1 MRRHT
6 TGLNLWYIAALRSD
20 LSDLRAAA
28 MAHSAREPYLLTPV
42 PLTTSITVKRAMLRD
57 WGERDRDF
65 IALNARVRERLVR
78 LAGSAGTH
86 VCVPLQGSGTF
97 AVEGMLGTL
106 VPRAGR
112 LLVLVN
118 GAYGARMVRIARCHG
133 REVVL
138 LETPEDQPNDVAALD
153 RALAADRSITHVA
166 AVHCETTSG
175 MLNPI
180 ERIAEITAAAGRR
193 LLIDAM
199 SSFGALP
206 LDARVVPF
214 DAIAASANK
223 CLEGVP
229 GLAFALVRN
238 EALLAAEG
246 NAPALSLDLYDQWL
260 SMERTGQWRFTP
272 PTHVLAALDQA
283 LDEHEAEGG
292 VAGRGARYRANCRIL
307 VEGMRA
313 LGFETLLS
321 DDLQA
326 PIIVTF
332 RMPADPRFVFD
343 EFYDRLREKGYLIYP
358 GKLTVA
364 PSFRIGCIGRIG
376 ADRMRG
382 ALAAIR
388 ATLADMGVTSGRSA
402 AAAA

>member
-1 MRRHT
+1 
-6 TGLNLWYIAALRSD
+6 
-20 LSDLRAAA
+20 
-28 MAHSAREPYLLTPV
+28 MAQSAREPYLLTPG

-57 WGERDRDF
+57 WGSRDQDF
-65 IALNARVRERLVR
+65 IALNARVRDRLLR
-78 LAGSAGTH
+78 LAGGAGTH

-97 AVEGMLGTL
+97 VVEAMLGTL

-118 GAYGARMVRIARCHG
+118 GAYGARMVKMARYHE
-133 REVVL
+133 RDVAT
-138 LETPEDQPNDVAALD
+138 LETPEDQPNDVAALE
-153 RALAADRSITHVA
+153 RALAEDRAITHVA

-175 MLNPI
+175 ILNPI
-180 ERIAEITAAAGRR
+180 ERIAQITAAADRR

-206 LDARVVPF
+206 LDAREVPF
-214 DAIAASANK
+214 DAVAASANK

-229 GLAFALVRN
+229 GVGFALVRQG
-238 EALLAAEG
+238 ALGAAEG
-246 NAPALSLDLYDQWL
+246 NAPALSLDLDDQWV

-283 LDEHEAEGG
+283 LDEHAAEGG
-292 VAGRGARYRANCRIL
+292 VAGRGTRYRANCRIL
-307 VEGMRA
+307 IDGMRA
-313 LGFETLLS
+313 FGFETLLP

-343 EFYDRLREKGYLIYP
+343 DFYDRLRARGYVIYP

-376 ADRMRG
+376 PDDMRG

-388 ATLADMGVTSGRSA
+388 GTLADMGVTSGKPA
-402 AAAA
+402 AA

>member
-1 MRRHT
+1 
-6 TGLNLWYIAALRSD
+6 
-20 LSDLRAAA
+20 
-28 MAHSAREPYLLTPV
+28 MAHSAREPYLLTPG

-57 WGERDRDF
+57 WGSRDQDF
-65 IALNARVRERLVR
+65 VALNARVRDRLVR
-78 LAGSAGTH
+78 LVGGMGTH

-97 AVEGMLGTL
+97 VVEAMLGTL

-118 GAYGARMVRIARCHG
+118 GAYGARMVKMARYHA
-133 REVVL
+133 REVVA
-138 LETPEDQPNDVAALD
+138 LETPEDRPNDVAALA
-153 RALAADRSITHVA
+153 RALVEDRTITHVA
-166 AVHCETTSG
+166 AVHCETSSG
-175 MLNPI
+175 ILNPI
-180 ERIAEITAAAGRR
+180 GRIAEITAAAGRR

-206 LDARVVPF
+206 LDTRELPC
-214 DAIAASANK
+214 DAVAASANK

-229 GLAFALVRN
+229 GVGFALVRE
-238 EALLAAEG
+238 EALCAAEG
-246 NAPALSLDLYDQWL
+246 NAPALSLDLYDEWV

-283 LDEHEAEGG
+283 LDEHQAEGG
-292 VAGRGARYRANCRIL
+292 VAGRATRYRANCRIL
-307 VEGMRA
+307 IEGMRA
-313 LGFETLLS
+313 EGFEPLLP
-321 DDLQA
+321 DGLQA
-326 PIIVTF
+326 PIIVIF

-343 EFYDRLREKGYLIYP
+343 EFYHRLREQGYVIYP

-376 ADRMRG
+376 PDEMRG

-388 ATLADMGVTSGRSA
+388 AVLADMGVTSGRPA
-402 AAAA
+402 AAVA